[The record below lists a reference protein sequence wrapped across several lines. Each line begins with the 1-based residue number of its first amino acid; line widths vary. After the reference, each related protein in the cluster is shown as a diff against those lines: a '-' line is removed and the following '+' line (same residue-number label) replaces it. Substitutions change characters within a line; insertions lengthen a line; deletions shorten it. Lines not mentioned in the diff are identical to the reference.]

1 MADSYIPLRFGV
13 DYLSYSIPVSAGGLG
28 PENAAEVLGIE
39 CDHHYGITAH
49 DLVPGEDPAR
59 TVYRLVREVW
69 HAPKPDRSINVLD
82 DNHTWEVEYFN
93 PKDDSRPQHTAPSG
107 WGRVIIRKNDK
118 APAFINIFN
127 APSWMY
133 SDGAGAVWFY
143 QKFRAVTRGHLAA
156 ERAYDEAKIAHYTT
170 EAERQKDTV
179 RGRKAAKD
187 ARSMVRHYEWQVRYH
202 GGLWD
207 KHAEKKAA

>member
-1 MADSYIPLRFGV
+1 MAHSYIPLRFGV
-13 DYLSYSIPVSAGGLG
+13 DYASYLTPASAGGLG
-28 PENAAEVLGIE
+28 PENATEVIGIE
-39 CDHHYGITAH
+39 CDHHYGITTH
-49 DLVPGEDPAR
+49 DLVPGEDPAQ
-59 TVYRLVREVW
+59 TVYRLVRELW
-69 HAPKPDRSINVLD
+69 HPFRPEREINVLD

-107 WGRVIIRKNDK
+107 WGRVIIRKNEK
-118 APAFINIFN
+118 APLFINIFG

-133 SDGAGAVWFY
+133 DDGPGAVWFY
-143 QKFRAVTRGHLAA
+143 QKFRAVTYGHKAA
-156 ERAYDEAKIAHYTT
+156 ERAYDEAKIAQYTA

-187 ARSMVRHYEWQVRYH
+187 ARRMVWHYEADIRYH

-207 KHAEKKAA
+207 KHAEKKAS